1 EDLRNQSLESG
12 LEHQEMHVRRAERV
26 AALSIQQL
34 SDDIAVGWNRVA
46 GGFDAPEA
54 ECPGL
59 VGGELAA
66 EVHVRLLGILALVE
80 SGCGRMPHIHF
91 GTDDRPTRSIADVP
105 DEEKR
110 RAGRRRAN
118 QRAA

>member
-1 EDLRNQSLESG
+1 MLIVGHEDLRNQYLESG
-12 LEHQEMHVRRAERV
+12 LEHQEMHVRRPEGV

-34 SDDIAVGWNRVA
+34 PDYVAVGWNRVA

-54 ECPGL
+54 ERPSL

-66 EVHVRLLGILALVE
+66 QVHVRLFGILALVE
-80 SGCGRMPHIHF
+80 SGCRRMPHIHF
-91 GTDDRPTRSIADVP
+91 GADDGLIRPIADVP

-110 RAGRRRAN
+110 RA
-118 QRAA
+118 